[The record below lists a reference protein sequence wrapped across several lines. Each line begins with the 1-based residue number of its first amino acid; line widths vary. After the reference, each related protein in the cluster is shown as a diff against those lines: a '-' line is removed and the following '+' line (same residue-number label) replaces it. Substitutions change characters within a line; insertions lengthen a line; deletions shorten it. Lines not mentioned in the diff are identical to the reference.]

1 MKCSPFIT
9 VAVYWW
15 LPLAINLSNIA
26 VLPQFGTKSSF
37 CFTFSCILSRF
48 FPIYQNGISLD
59 L

>member
-9 VAVYWW
+9 VAVYWK

-37 CFTFSCILSRF
+37 CFTFSCVLSRF
-48 FPIYQNGISLD
+48 FPIDQNGISLD